1 MVSWTSCVILTM
13 AALILYVRLPLASL
27 TSRVTHHFISYFVCY
42 TPTVTTHFVWHSPPC
57 VLNSYVTVYVV
68 SLTVWVTLPLVSL
81 TSCVSRHLSTLTSC
95 VTNLWSSQIRCV
107 TLPLGICEFVCHSL
121 PESLTLCVPLSL
133 VSLISWSHS
142 SWCLW
147 ILVMLHLAVLR
158 TCLTV
163 PHGISGFMCHPP
175 LGIMNFVCNTPRAIF
190 NFMCATHLDVSDFV
204 SQFVWPL

>member
-27 TSRVTHHFISYFVCY
+27 TLRVTHHFISYFVCY
-42 TPTVTTHFVWHSPPC
+42 TPTVTTDFVWHSPPC

-133 VSLISWSHS
+133 VSLISWSCS

-147 ILVMLHLAVLR
+147 ILVTFHLALLPA
-158 TCLTV
+158 CLTV
-163 PHGISGFMCHPP
+163 PRGISGFMCHPP